1 MLLFIA
7 LFARYT
13 VLDSIFFFK
22 VVFLSLHS
30 FVLMFAVLS
39 LAVFVIRD
47 RWEITCLSLHCH
59 HQNDSCIRIG
69 SDESLFNVL

>member
-13 VLDSIFFFK
+13 VLDSIFFK
-22 VVFLSLHS
+22 VVFLSLHL

-39 LAVFVIRD
+39 LAV
-47 RWEITCLSLHCH
+47 LSSGTDGRLHAYRY
-59 HQNDSCIRIG
+59 SVTTRMTPALG
-69 SDESLFNVL
+69 